1 MSLYLE
7 HHGNSGP
14 ELVLLHGWGL
24 SSDIWAPVI
33 DRLSPH
39 YRLTLIDIP
48 GLGKSAATENDSV
61 AATAEALLE
70 IAPQKALWIG
80 WSLGGAL
87 ALQVASV
94 APSRVSGLLMVAASP
109 CFIQRDGWTSA
120 MDSEVFEA
128 FADGVALNPAKT
140 LSRFAMLQTQGSQ
153 SARDELKQLKRVI
166 AGAEPAALG
175 STLDL
180 LREDLRPQLRALSVP
195 TTLLL
200 GLHDQLVPAALADA
214 IAELNQAIEV
224 QLFEHSAHLPFLA
237 EPERFDAALN
247 ALAERSAEAVL

>member
-1 MSLYLE
+1 MSLHVE
-7 HHGNSGP
+7 HRGNSGL

-48 GLGKSAATENDSV
+48 GLGKSAAIENDSI
-61 AATAEALLE
+61 AATSEALLE
-70 IAPQKALWIG
+70 VAPQKALWIG

-87 ALQVASV
+87 ALEAACL
-94 APSRVSGLLMVAASP
+94 APFRVSGLLMVAATP
-109 CFIQRDGWTSA
+109 CFIQREGWPGA
-120 MDSEVFEA
+120 MDTKVFEA

-153 SARDELKQLKRVI
+153 SARDELKHLKRVI
-166 AGAEPAALG
+166 AGAEPEALG
-175 STLDL
+175 ATLDL

-195 TTLLL
+195 ATLLL
-200 GLHDQLVPAALADA
+200 GLHDQLVPASLAGA
-214 IAELNQAIEV
+214 VAAVNPAIEV
-224 QLFEHSAHLPFLA
+224 QLFEHSAHLPFLS
-237 EPERFDAALN
+237 EPDRFEVALN
-247 ALAERSAEAVL
+247 ALAERSVEAAL